1 MKKQKI
7 GGTKDKFLISSNNYE
22 DDNCPV
28 CKLMRIVKKEN
39 REPTMTEIIK
49 AMQETEKISKLDTQ

>member
-7 GGTKDKFLISSNNYE
+7 AGTPDKFLVSSNNYE

-28 CKLMRIVKKEN
+28 CILMRKVEKEGRQPTIEEVDVAMKEAKEN
-39 REPTMTEIIK
+39 TT
-49 AMQETEKISKLDTQ
+49 D

>member
-7 GGTKDKFLISSNNYE
+7 AKEKNTYLVSSNNYE

-28 CKLMRIVKKEN
+28 CLLMQECEIER
-39 REPTMTEIIK
+39 REPTAHEIQN
-49 AMQETEKISKLDTQ
+49 AMKECRT